1 MPTLAVF
8 QLYRGIIIIII
19 IILKFLFANKHAK
32 IQKQTHTQTHTKRL
46 YDCKDWFPS
55 SIKLTAT
62 HNRNS
67 DDSGIRYT
75 KSYLCTGKLI
85 ITCSI
90 A

>member
-1 MPTLAVF
+1 MIDWCLMPTLAVF
-8 QLYRGIIIIII
+8 QLYRGIII

-32 IQKQTHTQTHTKRL
+32 IQKQTHTKRL